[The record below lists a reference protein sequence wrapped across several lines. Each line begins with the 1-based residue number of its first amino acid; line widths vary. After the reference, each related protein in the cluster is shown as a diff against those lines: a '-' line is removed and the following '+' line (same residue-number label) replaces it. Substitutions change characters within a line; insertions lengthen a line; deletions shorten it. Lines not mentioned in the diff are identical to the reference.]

1 MSTVHDYAGCQV
13 EVCVQCDSYA
23 DRYSAGKTKA
33 YAEIRSVP
41 ASGHSQA
48 YQCRPCSAVRDSIR
62 AVVGLDQGG
71 LRPKWAKMLDKIRRQ
86 HQQAQRPAEAQHLR
100 DCAGPGCGAT
110 CTCWCHAQEERAF
123 ETENRRALVALYQ
136 KTRLHQY
143 STGCI
148 KIPPGYIRCARLSK
162 SACSFIPTGIPRLDS
177 LVKGLC
183 RSN

>member
-23 DRYSAGKTKA
+23 
-33 YAEIRSVP
+33 EIRSVP

-48 YQCRPCSAVRDSIR
+48 CQCRPCSAVRDSIR

-71 LRPKWAKMLDKIRRQ
+71 LRPKWAKMLDKSRRQ

-123 ETENRRALVALYQ
+123 ETENRRPGGFVSKNPSASIFNGLYQ
-136 KTRLHQY
+136 N
-143 STGCI
+143 
-148 KIPPGYIRCARLSK
+148 
-162 SACSFIPTGIPRLDS
+162 PTWIHS
-177 LVKGLC
+177 LRKVIQI
-183 RSN
+183 